1 MFCYLSFFTKNIGF
15 FLSNLFSIKNQ
26 QEEAWPPL
34 YLYLLYLYLL
44 AFFALP
50 VFSLGRLRL
59 RLLPLLFEV
68 KAAHGALGVVME
80 PCADAPAVKSVL
92 AGQVQSWS
100 VVILAIVFIHVGLFR
115 VLASSGLR
123 RDGQVADRAHFV
135 VGRRGRGSG

>member
-1 MFCYLSFFTKNIGF
+1 MAALVSVSSVSVSSKSFF
-15 FLSNLFSIKNQ
+15 S
-26 QEEAWPPL
+26 
-34 YLYLLYLYLL
+34 
-44 AFFALP
+44 LP

-59 RLLPLLFEV
+59 RLLPLLFFLLEV